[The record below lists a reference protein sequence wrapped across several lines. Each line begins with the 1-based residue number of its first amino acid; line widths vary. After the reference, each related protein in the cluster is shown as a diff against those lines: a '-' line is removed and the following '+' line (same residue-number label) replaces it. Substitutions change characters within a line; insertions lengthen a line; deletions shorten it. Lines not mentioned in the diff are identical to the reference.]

1 MPEMPLKRPQMPL
14 FLPKRVKSGNF
25 TPCLRRTQVGHRGRH
40 RGIYAHK
47 KPVLTALPTRKAVKG
62 FYTLFNRLTAQGR
75 ARRLQG
81 HISFEFGRRKPMLE
95 TLIHIVFLIMGIVIG
110 ATIMYGFE
118 LFMDWKEDK
127 LNERDL

>member
-1 MPEMPLKRPQMPL
+1 
-14 FLPKRVKSGNF
+14 
-25 TPCLRRTQVGHRGRH
+25 
-40 RGIYAHK
+40 
-47 KPVLTALPTRKAVKG
+47 
-62 FYTLFNRLTAQGR
+62 
-75 ARRLQG
+75 
-81 HISFEFGRRKPMLE
+81 MLE